1 MNHHGGQSLPSESKQ
16 WHVRFA
22 NFCYKHLATN
32 DLEMSAQGLIQAFVD
47 EKGTMFVPNITSAAW
62 ILRRDGRFKW
72 TDEKCAIYFVA

>member
-1 MNHHGGQSLPSESKQ
+1 M
-16 WHVRFA
+16 
-22 NFCYKHLATN
+22 N